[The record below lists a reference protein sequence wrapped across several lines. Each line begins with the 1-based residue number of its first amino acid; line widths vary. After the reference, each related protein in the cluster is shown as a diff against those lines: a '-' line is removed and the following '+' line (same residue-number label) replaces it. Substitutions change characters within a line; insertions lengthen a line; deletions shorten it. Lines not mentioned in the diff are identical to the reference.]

1 MRRVTYR
8 NALITGSPPN
18 KRQLVDVNYIHQAG
32 FTLALLNSASRRL
45 ESTAA
50 SRTSAS
56 WTAALIKIG
65 CIPQG
70 QGRRDG
76 LLTLAASIK
85 TTEEAAIVKDRSK
98 VNA

>member
-50 SRTSAS
+50 
-56 WTAALIKIG
+56 LIKIG